1 MKMRMASERDV
12 LWTLLR
18 PVCNLL
24 DKGRPPVTLACVNR
38 LGLEAEC
45 AWFKVTAADCV
56 SKRLPPTHLGLARRE
71 LERRTD
77 FGAACTSC
85 ATATKESLWDRPL
98 RLSIRLPAIHRGDV
112 RRELEAPIVMFLG
125 VSRTDVAREVSPPP
139 TRGVLLEDGM
149 FGIFTESPDKSRGPQ
164 KSQNEAS
171 HIRS

>member
-38 LGLEAEC
+38 LGVEEC

-77 FGAACTSC
+77 FGAASC

-112 RRELEAPIVMFLG
+112 RRELEAPIDMFLG

-149 FGIFTESPDKSRGPQ
+149 FRIFGNPPDKSRGPQ